1 MRAMTWT
8 LTRGLGAA
16 VIIVGL
22 VVHASAADQVP
33 LDGVTPDHG
42 LAWLFAPAT
51 APPGAYDV
59 FRSSRPIAK
68 LADEL
73 RRRESAATRG
83 RVAGPARR
91 SGHRIR
97 DEGRYDRAR
106 LARLFVGR
114 QVEVARG
121 ALASG
126 GDVSSYTL
134 VTPVPDPTLSTLD
147 HDTMVIVTH
156 VGRLRRPAGDSG
168 QTIFIRPA
176 NPSS

>member
-1 MRAMTWT
+1 MTWT

-16 VIIVGL
+16 AVIVASL
-22 VVHASAADQVP
+22 VAHASAADQVP
-33 LDGVTPDHG
+33 LDGVTPDRE

-59 FRSSRPIAK
+59 FRSSRPIAE

-73 RRRESAATRG
+73 RRRDPSPRADAW
-83 RVAGPARR
+83 RVLRVDPVTAFGT
-91 SGHRIR
+91 
-97 DEGRYDRAR
+97 EGRYARAR

-134 VTPVPDPTLSTLD
+134 IAPVPDPTLSTLD

-156 VGRLRRPAGDSG
+156 VGRLTAAVRR
-168 QTIFIRPA
+168 
-176 NPSS
+176 